1 MKKLLLLLLLLS
13 ATAITTYAEQFVV
26 NDITYETIDSV
37 KVRVLGGP
45 DTERVEIPARVTY
58 NGVTY
63 KVREIGDG
71 AFARKKNLKE
81 VIIPNSVTKFCFRSF
96 LFSTLTTLAIP
107 FSVRTIDGQSFSGV
121 PLTKLTQH
129 PDIGGPVTIGW
140 PGSVKSFTYLAFG
153 HWGAPYSGSTDTLTL
168 GCEIKSLSWHTG
180 ANSHSAKTVYCYAE
194 VPPTITSDFF
204 TASAYDG
211 TLYVPEGCVDA
222 YRNAPYWQ
230 NFYNINQAPLE
241 KVTLNYT
248 ELTMMK
254 SQSMPLV
261 ATRKVKPDASIKWCS
276 TNPDVAEVDDNGV
289 VTVVGSGSCR
299 IVASAADEPAAYAS
313 CIIYT
318 YEDFTLSLNKQ
329 SLTMNKSD
337 LDTLSVTLNPETT
350 ALSPIWS
357 TTNPLVASVGPNGE
371 VIATGEGECDITATV
386 ANRKVTCHV
395 TVNAGA
401 GVVLNQNMAKLQT
414 GQTLQ
419 LSNTAETPVT
429 WTVTDPTVASVDKN
443 GVVTALKNGMVAVT
457 ASDSAGNTASCY
469 IWCYKLGDLNEDM
482 KVDVAD
488 QNTMLNI
495 ILGMQ

>member
-1 MKKLLLLLLLLS
+1 MKKLILLIALTLTAVATS
-13 ATAITTYAEQFVV
+13 AESFVV
-26 NDITYETIDSV
+26 DGISYSTIDST
-37 KVRVLGGP
+37 KVRVTGGP
-45 DTERVEIPARVTY
+45 NTEVVEIPARVTY

-63 KVREIGDG
+63 KVREIGNK
-71 AFARKKNLKE
+71 AFSDKKALKK
-81 VIIPNSVTKFCFRSF
+81 VIIPNSVRYFRGSAF
-96 LFSTLTTLAIP
+96 ESSSLNTLAIP
-107 FSVRTIDGQSFSGV
+107 FSVTSLESFSILGC
-121 PLTKLTQH
+121 PLANLTTH
-129 PDIGGPVTIGW
+129 PWIEWWVTTGW
-140 PGSVKSFTYLAFG
+140 PDAVRNLTFLGLG
-153 HWGAPYSGSTDTLTL
+153 RNNAPLVSSTETLTL
-168 GCEIKSLSWHTG
+168 GCGITAFSWHN
-180 ANSHSAKTVYCYAE
+180 ASSKSQSAKTVYCYAE
-194 VPPTITSDFF
+194 VPPTLTSNFF
-204 TASAYDG
+204 SASAYEG
-211 TLYVPEGCVDA
+211 TLIVPEGCVDA
-222 YRNAPYWQ
+222 YRNAPYWK

-261 ATRKVKPDASIKWCS
+261 ATRKVKPNASIKWCS

-289 VTVVGSGSCR
+289 VTVVGSGSCS
-299 IVASAADEPAAYAS
+299 IFASAADEPAAYAR
-313 CIIYT
+313 CAIYT

-329 SLTMNKSD
+329 SLTMNKGD

-350 ALSPIWS
+350 VLSPIWS
-357 TTNPLVASVGPNGE
+357 TTNPLVASVGPKGE

-395 TVNAGA
+395 TVNACA

-488 QNTMLNI
+488 QNIMLNI